1 MVFNENRVIVL
12 SHKFHGR
19 QIIITILDFL
29 GSYSKLFKTKYTIN
43 IINEKIHLLTRFSLM
58 FKYKDIL
65 CFHLNN
71 IKGMHGFVFFGYFNS
86 TDPQQIYN
94 LKKDGLNYSIKLNQ
108 YLNLQS
114 NIFGYEIKGIKILE
128 LPDSNI
134 TGLYFISSDNNTE
147 EKIEVRQNDIL
158 DFSSN
163 ISLLFQY
170 NGILKKG
177 NYLLKFAG
185 VLEEP
190 TIEKALEYF
199 DDFGFTMENLDEY
212 YINLYN
218 SRRNLNIIGKA
229 ALVQINLYED
239 IKVFCSEE
247 YDDNCFKLNNSNNSN
262 DECITCGEGK
272 FYDVENVNEITQ
284 KYLGEN
290 YYFDYNKNV
299 YIKCHPRCKKCSNEY
314 NETNMQCDECINSEK
329 YKLRDDKMC
338 LEDNYCKYNYFYD
351 YNFDLK
357 CVNIT
362 DSCPDEKP
370 FELKEN
376 KECIKKCDLSEFDNI
391 CNPTN
396 NIYSINETYEILIDN
411 INNLNLQNLLITNK
425 EKYTIFGN
433 NVSFIF
439 STSELEQNDLFTNYN
454 FSSLIL
460 NECESILKSHYLI
473 PNDIPLIILKIE
485 TTNNHSNY
493 MEVFYEIYNPLN
505 LSEKLDL
512 NLCQNNIIEIRVP
525 IQMKQYQLDLIKTVK
540 DLNYNI
546 FDLNDPF
553 YNDICSIFSY
563 NDTVFSLSERKNLL
577 DLSAEIFC
585 MEYCNFSNIDIYTL
599 RSICIC
605 NINNTNLNEEN
616 NENITEN
623 DDYIN
628 KLKESISFSKSSNIK
643 VIQCFKIIFK
653 PIYLKR
659 NYGFFLMVLTNF
671 LNILLL
677 LIYHNISF

>member
-170 NGILKKG
+170 NGTLKKG

-190 TIEKALEYF
+190 TIEKAVEYF
-199 DDFGFTMENLDEY
+199 DDFGYTMENLDEY

-329 YKLRDDKMC
+329 YKLREDKMC
-338 LEDNYCKYNYFYD
+338 LEDNYCKNNYFYD

-623 DDYIN
+623 VDYIN

>member
-1 MVFNENRVIVL
+1 MDKINENRIIVL
-12 SHKFHGR
+12 SHKFHGKT
-19 QIIITILDFL
+19 IIITILDFL
-29 GSYSKLFKTKYTIN
+29 GSYTKFFKTKYSIN

-65 CFHLNN
+65 GFHLNN

-108 YLNLQS
+108 FLNLQS
-114 NIFGYEIKGIKILE
+114 NIFGYEIKVIKILE
-128 LPDSNI
+128 WPDSNI
-134 TGLYFISSDNNTE
+134 TGLYFISSNNNTD
-147 EKIEVRQNDIL
+147 EKIEVKENDIL

-247 YDDNCFKLNNSNNSN
+247 YDNNCFKLNDSNNN
-262 DECITCGEGK
+262 ECITCGEGK

-351 YNFDLK
+351 YNFDLR
-357 CVNIT
+357 CVI
-362 DSCPDEKP
+362 
-370 FELKEN
+370 
-376 KECIKKCDLSEFDNI
+376 
-391 CNPTN
+391 
-396 NIYSINETYEILIDN
+396 
-411 INNLNLQNLLITNK
+411 
-425 EKYTIFGN
+425 
-433 NVSFIF
+433 
-439 STSELEQNDLFTNYN
+439 
-454 FSSLIL
+454 
-460 NECESILKSHYLI
+460 
-473 PNDIPLIILKIE
+473 
-485 TTNNHSNY
+485 
-493 MEVFYEIYNPLN
+493 
-505 LSEKLDL
+505 
-512 NLCQNNIIEIRVP
+512 
-525 IQMKQYQLDLIKTVK
+525 
-540 DLNYNI
+540 
-546 FDLNDPF
+546 
-553 YNDICSIFSY
+553 
-563 NDTVFSLSERKNLL
+563 
-577 DLSAEIFC
+577 
-585 MEYCNFSNIDIYTL
+585 
-599 RSICIC
+599 
-605 NINNTNLNEEN
+605 
-616 NENITEN
+616 
-623 DDYIN
+623 
-628 KLKESISFSKSSNIK
+628 
-643 VIQCFKIIFK
+643 
-653 PIYLKR
+653 
-659 NYGFFLMVLTNF
+659 
-671 LNILLL
+671 
-677 LIYHNISF
+677 